1 MDQPKQNVAKRAT
14 TVIITFRA
22 WPGDA
27 AELKDAAT
35 RRRTTVSS
43 LVRDALLQ
51 AGLLKDPKSEEVDH
65 EKA

>member
-1 MDQPKQNVAKRAT
+1 MDQLKQIEAKRAT
-14 TVIITFRA
+14 TVVINFRA

-27 AELKDAAT
+27 AALKDAAA

-65 EKA
+65 DKA

>member
-27 AELKDAAT
+27 AELKDAAA

-51 AGLLKDPKSEEVDH
+51 AGLLKDLKSEEVDH